1 MKNYIDNLFP
11 DVVLHIAGACEIPS
25 TSSLFVCPSYDNS
38 RMKYSVP
45 SIPESYFNYNISMLS
60 SSLTKSREGHVYVFS
75 TSPPNC
81 RAEVAVLEFCYFYNY
96 KENPG
101 MERNVFDII
110 SLDYEINQD
119 KHIYF
124 VKKSSLSVRS
134 TPNRE
139 LCSSGL
145 IPGQLLCCDVF
156 SPENPFYLS
165 SFAGV
170 SVNNTHNLLIFKN
183 ITSNSEF
190 LAQEYIIGAVDSLDS
205 ITTSS
210 FCESA
215 VEGLLVL
222 KFVLGKF

>member
-1 MKNYIDNLFP
+1 M
-11 DVVLHIAGACEIPS
+11 LHIAGACEIPP

-45 SIPESYFNYNISMLS
+45 SIPESYFNSNIAMLPS
-60 SSLTKSREGHVYVFS
+60 RMTKSRDGFVYIFS
-75 TSPPNC
+75 TSPRNC
-81 RAEVAVLEFCYFYNY
+81 GAEVAVLEFCYFY
-96 KENPG
+96 KESENPG
-101 MERNVFDII
+101 MERQIFDII
-110 SLDYEINQD
+110 SLDYEIQED
-119 KHIYF
+119 ERISF
-124 VKKSSLSVRS
+124 VVKSSLSVRS
-134 TPNRE
+134 TPNNE
-139 LCSSGL
+139 LCNSRLVKGKT
-145 IPGQLLCCDVF
+145 LCCDVF

-170 SVNNTHNLLIFKN
+170 SVNNTHNLLIFEN

-210 FCESA
+210 FCKSA